1 MQKKGL
7 IFLIYGFCC
16 CLKTPKKHKFLF
28 SLSLTHSFIHS
39 LFLMPFHEKGNFSS
53 STFFYGGVFIILQLS
68 QCEKKWYILWNK
80 KLNIELVNFINS
92 RIRTFSFKTL
102 FACFISICINVK
114 HFFVNWFQQSSSRK
128 PSHSPNPCLFLS
140 LSYHKHAVRIRAYLF
155 ASHFYTTM
163 KAGAL
168 RFYLLPLFVT

>member
-1 MQKKGL
+1 MASAAASKLQRN
-7 IFLIYGFCC
+7 INSYFL
-16 CLKTPKKHKFLF
+16 

-39 LFLMPFHEKGNFSS
+39 FWCHFMKKETFL
-53 STFFYGGVFIILQLS
+53 LQLS
-68 QCEKKWYILWNK
+68 SMVGFLLFSNFPSVKRSDIFCGAKNK
-80 KLNIELVNFINS
+80 FELINFINS

-114 HFFVNWFQQSSSRK
+114 HFFVNWYQQSSSRK